1 MPVRKPR
8 YYIILL
14 LVITLELSG
23 AQKLYEQLSPNVF
36 VSFDRF
42 FKFSVNMTFF
52 DEGVEISPKSSCLDE
67 RLISFLDIPI
77 FYINL
82 DNAIERRN
90 KFERYFGCANLTRVP
105 GVLGRDHEEVSKW
118 LAKPILLSPGLAEH
132 DEELG
137 ESEWDGIVQR
147 PLRRISPMF
156 LGALGC
162 TIAHIRA
169 MAAISRLNLP
179 YALIM
184 EDDMTPELFPTILN
198 SSSIYKLST
207 IIKQLPSNWS
217 AVELSA
223 ITGEG
228 AWKELMDRL
237 KSTQV
242 ENMIHD
248 LWLASNGAY
257 LISSRGIQ
265 EVLQSVIHFTTRK
278 LDLTKLRCINADL
291 CLTLFFKTKFLKIP
305 PVFIHSKT
313 YENYSESN
321 IVSHDIS
328 LANIQHFAV
337 ELSRSKSMEMAEYLA
352 KLKRLTMPPLGFPE
366 ESKSTCFYPIIQSFI
381 PLPIYYINYDEND
394 MEKRNRFLQHF
405 GCLNLTRIPGI
416 KSHTVESRKIWL
428 SHALKDAP
436 GSKYDNDSDN
446 KDLNHHNH
454 NNSQK
459 WNEKDRIPH
468 PQTRSN
474 RYFFE
479 LDRSLSHLRAA
490 AKMLADNI
498 DFVIILEDDIT
509 SELLPYWINSK
520 LNEFLLSLSLEI
532 SVIQLNVM
540 GDITVWNQ
548 LPEKL
553 FHKGPILAP
562 DVWFNDMGAYILSIK
577 GAYELI
583 NRLRSNGKF
592 NIKELRLDLF
602 NM

>member
-198 SSSIYKLST
+198 SSSIY
-207 IIKQLPSNWS
+207 
-217 AVELSA
+217 
-223 ITGEG
+223 
-228 AWKELMDRL
+228 
-237 KSTQV
+237 
-242 ENMIHD
+242 
-248 LWLASNGAY
+248 
-257 LISSRGIQ
+257 
-265 EVLQSVIHFTTRK
+265 
-278 LDLTKLRCINADL
+278 
-291 CLTLFFKTKFLKIP
+291 
-305 PVFIHSKT
+305 
-313 YENYSESN
+313 
-321 IVSHDIS
+321 
-328 LANIQHFAV
+328 
-337 ELSRSKSMEMAEYLA
+337 
-352 KLKRLTMPPLGFPE
+352 
-366 ESKSTCFYPIIQSFI
+366 
-381 PLPIYYINYDEND
+381 
-394 MEKRNRFLQHF
+394 
-405 GCLNLTRIPGI
+405 
-416 KSHTVESRKIWL
+416 
-428 SHALKDAP
+428 
-436 GSKYDNDSDN
+436 
-446 KDLNHHNH
+446 
-454 NNSQK
+454 
-459 WNEKDRIPH
+459 
-468 PQTRSN
+468 
-474 RYFFE
+474 
-479 LDRSLSHLRAA
+479 
-490 AKMLADNI
+490 
-498 DFVIILEDDIT
+498 
-509 SELLPYWINSK
+509 
-520 LNEFLLSLSLEI
+520 
-532 SVIQLNVM
+532 
-540 GDITVWNQ
+540 
-548 LPEKL
+548 
-553 FHKGPILAP
+553 
-562 DVWFNDMGAYILSIK
+562 
-577 GAYELI
+577 
-583 NRLRSNGKF
+583 
-592 NIKELRLDLF
+592 
-602 NM
+602 